1 METLLVDRDDRG
13 IVTVTLNRP
22 AKKNAINGPMW
33 DELLAV
39 FREIQVSTTD
49 RVVILTGTQGAFCSG
64 ADVTEM
70 TSGPRRHWL
79 QQMRFIN
86 EVALT
91 LHRIPQPT
99 IAKVNGVAAGA
110 GANMAFG
117 CDLIVAGSSAR
128 FSEIFHKR
136 GLSVDFGG
144 SWLLPRLI
152 GLHKAKELAFFAD
165 IISAADALDLGLV
178 NRVVADDELDAFV
191 SGWASRLADGPPLAL
206 SETKRMLNNALHTS
220 FDQTLEEEAQ
230 SQALNFTTNDTK
242 EAMAAFVEKREPRFK
257 GY

>member
-22 AKKNAINGPMW
+22 TKKNAINGPMW

-39 FREIQVSTTD
+39 FREIQASTTD
-49 RVVILTGTQGAFCSG
+49 RVVILTGTAGAFCSG

-70 TSGPRRHWL
+70 ANGPRRHWL
-79 QQMRFIN
+79 QQMRYIN
-86 EVALT
+86 EVALA

-128 FSEIFHKR
+128 FSEIFHRR

-144 SWLLPRLI
+144 SWLLPRLV

-165 IISAADALDLGLV
+165 IISATDALELGVV
-178 NRVVADDELDAFV
+178 NRVVADSELDAFV
-191 SGWASRLADGPPLAL
+191 AGWASRLADGPPLAM

-230 SQALNFTTNDTK
+230 AQALNFTTNDTK
-242 EAMAAFVEKREPRFK
+242 EAMLAFVDKREPRFK